1 MSYEKDKAGL
11 GGIKVEEFEK
21 GRPITDIFSKP
32 QIEEQIISGETVTFQ
47 PFLTLTDEGPIT
59 FQISGF
65 PNQYIDLSKTRLHG
79 QICIEEYVE
88 ATETAAAK
96 WQKATSTPIALTAS
110 FPHTLFK
117 DISCQFN
124 GVELHDNASSSYF
137 LKAYIEQFLS
147 YTDDEKK
154 TQLELQRYYEDD
166 ADEIGVPIAQGQS
179 DNLKQRVK
187 LAKSGDF
194 YFCTPLYLDIMS
206 SLRLILPGTNI
217 KLELTRADDAL
228 ALLCGDVTYK
238 VRIRI
243 KSLKISLRLLT
254 LAPSV
259 LEMHN
264 AALATKQ
271 MRALYPII
279 QTRIVQNPI
288 PTDTQIFY
296 IPHIASGVLPSLI
309 MTFIVDTKQLTGDM
323 AANPFNFKN
332 RGVTYFAYVINGQEC
347 PKHGYTQDFD
357 TGDVLKTYNEVT
369 QALALFGGPSIPS
382 LTLNKYEKMFNFF
395 AYDLVGDSCGLFHKH
410 SNTPTGT
417 IDLSIQF
424 KEATKTSLQA
434 VSYMCYHKE
443 VSCDELR
450 QYAIDF

>member
-11 GGIKVEEFEK
+11 AGLKIEEFEK
-21 GRPITDIFSKP
+21 GRPVTDIFSKP
-32 QIEEQIISGETVTFQ
+32 QLEEQIISGETVTFQ
-47 PFLTLTDEGPIT
+47 PFLTLTDQGPIT
-59 FQISGF
+59 FQISAF

-79 QICIEEYVE
+79 KIEIEEYVP
-88 ATETAAAK
+88 ATGNEPEK
-96 WQKATSTPIALTAS
+96 WKKPTKSVALTSS

-124 GVELHDNASSSYF
+124 GTELHDNASSSYF
-137 LKAYIEQFLS
+137 LKAYIEQYLS
-147 YTDDEKK
+147 YNDDEKN
-154 TQLELQRYYEDD
+154 TQLEVQRYYEDRPED
-166 ADEIGVPIAQGQS
+166 IDIPATFEDGTNIEKRS
-179 DNLKQRVK
+179 K
-187 LAKSGDF
+187 LAKNGEF
-194 YFCTPLYLDIMS
+194 YFCTPLYLDVMS

-217 KLELTRADDAL
+217 KMEFTRAEDDL
-228 ALLCGDVTYK
+228 ALLCKEANYK
-238 VRIRI
+238 ARIRI
-243 KSLKISLRLLT
+243 KSMKLSLRLLT

-264 AALATKQ
+264 SALAMKD

-288 PTDTQIFY
+288 PEGSQIFY

-309 MTFIVDTKQLTGDM
+309 LTFIVETKQLTGTMDT
-323 AANPFNFKN
+323 NPFNFAQKDCS
-332 RGVTYFAYVINGQEC
+332 YFAYVINGQES
-347 PKHGYTQDFD
+347 PKHGYTQDFT
-357 TGDVLKTYNEVT
+357 TGDCLKTYHEVT

-395 AYDLVGDSCGLFHKH
+395 AYDLVGDSCGLYHKH

-424 KEATKTSLQA
+424 KAATTTSLQA

-443 VSCDELR
+443 LSCDQFR
-450 QYAIDF
+450 QYTMDF